1 MYEQVNLR
9 KFICSL
15 HLQCL
20 ENPVYT
26 CDHNLS
32 GKRLMWAYKVDNA
45 EKNFVAE
52 RLLKCECIGEP
63 YKEQNYNES
72 RWYIAR
78 KR

>member
-1 MYEQVNLR
+1 
-9 KFICSL
+9 
-15 HLQCL
+15 
-20 ENPVYT
+20 
-26 CDHNLS
+26 
-32 GKRLMWAYKVDNA
+32 MWAYKVDNA